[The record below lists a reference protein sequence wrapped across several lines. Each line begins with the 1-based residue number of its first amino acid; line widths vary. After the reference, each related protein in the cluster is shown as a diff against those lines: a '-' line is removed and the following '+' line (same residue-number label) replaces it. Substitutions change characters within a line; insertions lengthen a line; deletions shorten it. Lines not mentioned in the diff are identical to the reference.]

1 MASFRPVLYARP
13 PMRFLGLDSSTQ
25 SLTAL
30 IVDTE
35 TGEVIDRSI
44 AFGARLP
51 QYKSPN
57 GFLPNADPRV
67 KHSDPLMWVEAL
79 DLLLGEL
86 RAAGIDLSTIR
97 GVSGAGQQHGSV
109 YLGRTIA
116 EAGQWDPSA
125 PLADQVRPLLSRKTA
140 PIWMDAS
147 TGAECAEIT
156 KAAGGPDKMVAITG
170 SIAIERFT
178 GPQIRKFAK
187 DDPAAYERTAE
198 IHLVSSF
205 VASLLTGTTVPIDL
219 GDGAGMNL
227 LDLAAAAWSPPLLD
241 ATAPGLARK
250 LKAPVP
256 ADTYAGTVADYFVAR
271 YGFAPNTPVIAFTG
285 DNPSSLVG
293 MGASE
298 PGTAVV
304 SLGTS
309 DTMFAAMP
317 TPRTDPKG
325 YGNVFGNPA
334 GGFMALCC
342 FANGSLAREEI
353 AKRFKLG
360 WDEFAGAILERTQPG
375 NGGNLLLPYFV
386 PEITPRLS
394 APAERWFGAPD
405 FVAGKDA
412 AAAAR
417 AVVEAQALSM
427 RLHSAFIGAPP
438 SRILVTGGASK
449 NAGILRVL
457 ADVFQAEIV
466 PLRVA
471 NSSALGGAL
480 RAAQAVEG
488 RPWSELFARFAAP
501 DLDRRVAPD
510 QGSKMTYEGLQ
521 TQLQD
526 RLKELLAQTPPTR

>member
-1 MASFRPVLYARP
+1 
-13 PMRFLGLDSSTQ
+13 MRFLGLDSSTQ

-35 TGEVIDRSI
+35 TGEVVDRSV

-57 GFLPNADPRV
+57 GFLASDDPRV

-79 DLLLGEL
+79 DLLLDEL
-86 RAAGIDLSTIR
+86 RAAGVDLGRIR
-97 GVSGAGQQHGSV
+97 AVSGAGQQHGSV
-109 YLGRTIA
+109 YLRRPLD
-116 EAGQWDPSA
+116 EAGVWSTTA
-125 PLADQVRPLLSRKTA
+125 PLVDQVRPLLSRATA

-156 KAAGGPDKMVAITG
+156 AAAGGDAEMVKVTG
-170 SIAIERFT
+170 SRAIERFT
-178 GPQIRKFAK
+178 GPQIRKFWK
-187 DDPAAYERTAE
+187 DDPAGYERTAE

-205 VASLLTGTTVPIDL
+205 VASLLAGVSAPIDF

-227 LDLAAAAWSPPLLD
+227 LDLARGAWSPKLLD

-250 LKAPVP
+250 LRPAVP
-256 ADTYAGTVADYFVAR
+256 GASHVGVVADYFIKR
-271 YGFAPNTPVIAFTG
+271 HGFAPGTPVIAFSG

-293 MGASE
+293 MGATE
-298 PGTAVV
+298 PGTAVI

-309 DTMFAAMP
+309 DTMFAAMAA
-317 TPRTDPKG
+317 PRTDPKG

-342 FANGSLAREEI
+342 FANGSLAREEV
-353 AKRFKLG
+353 ARRFALG
-360 WDEFAGAILERTQPG
+360 WDDFAGAILERTRPG
-375 NGGNLLLPYFV
+375 NGGDMLLPYFV

-394 APAERWFGAPD
+394 APAPRWFGSPD
-405 FVAGKDA
+405 FVAGKKAD
-412 AAAAR
+412 AAAR

-427 RLHSAFIGAPP
+427 RLHSAFIGRVPE
-438 SRILVTGGASK
+438 RILVTGGAAK
-449 NAGILRVL
+449 NPGILRVF

-466 PLRVA
+466 PLRVG

-480 RAAQAVEG
+480 RAAQAYEAI
-488 RPWSELFARFAAP
+488 PFDDLYARFAAP
-501 DLDRRVAPD
+501 ELDRRVKPD
-510 QGSKMTYEGLQ
+510 PGAKVTYDGLAA
-521 TQLQD
+521 QLED
-526 RLKELLAQTPPTR
+526 RLKDLLAETAAKG

>member
-1 MASFRPVLYARP
+1 
-13 PMRFLGLDSSTQ
+13 MRFLGLDSSTQ

-30 IVDTE
+30 IVDTD
-35 TGEVIDRSI
+35 TGQVVDRSVS
-44 AFGARLP
+44 FGDRLP
-51 QYKSPN
+51 HYRSPN
-57 GFLPNADPRV
+57 GFLASDDPRV

-86 RAAGIDLSTIR
+86 RAAGVDLSTVN

-109 YLGRTIA
+109 YLERSID
-116 EAGQWDPSA
+116 EAGQWSSA
-125 PLADQVRPLLSRKTA
+125 EPLVDQVRPLLSRKTA

-156 KAAGGPDKMVAITG
+156 RAAGGDDKLVAITG

-178 GPQIRKFAK
+178 GPQIRKFSK
-187 DDPAAYERTAE
+187 DDPAGYERTAE

-205 VASLLTGTTVPIDL
+205 IASLLTGNSVPIDL

-227 LDLAAAAWSPPLLD
+227 LDLAAGAWSPLLLD
-241 ATAPGLARK
+241 ATAPGLRRK

-256 ADTYAGTVADYFVAR
+256 AASYAGTVADYFVKR

-317 TPRTDPKG
+317 APRTDPKG

-342 FANGSLAREEI
+342 FSNGSLAREAI
-353 AKRFKLG
+353 AKRFDLG
-360 WDEFAGAILERTQPG
+360 WDDFARAILEQTQPG
-375 NGGNLLLPYFV
+375 NGGNMLLPYLV

-394 APAERWFGAPD
+394 APAERWFGTPD
-405 FVAGKDA
+405 FVAGKDGR
-412 AAAAR
+412 AAAR

-427 RLHSAFIGAPP
+427 RIHSAFIGQPP
-438 SRILVTGGASK
+438 ERILVTGGASK
-449 NAGILRVL
+449 NPGILRIL

-466 PLRVA
+466 PLRVS

-488 RPWSELFARFAAP
+488 RPWADLFARFAAP
-501 DLDRRVAPD
+501 DLDRRVKPD
-510 QGSKMTYEGLQ
+510 PGSKVTYEGLS
-521 TQLQD
+521 TQLQQRIND
-526 RLKELLAQTPPTR
+526 LLAQTPGKR

>member
-1 MASFRPVLYARP
+1 
-13 PMRFLGLDSSTQ
+13 MRFLGLDSSTQ

-30 IVDTE
+30 IVDTD

-51 QYKSPN
+51 QYGSPN
-57 GFLPNADPRV
+57 GFLANDDPRI
-67 KHSDPLMWVEAL
+67 KHSNPLMWVEAL
-79 DLLLGEL
+79 DLVLGEL
-86 RAAGIDLSTIR
+86 RAAGVDLGAIR

-109 YLGRTIA
+109 YLSRSLD
-116 EAGQWDPSA
+116 EAGSWSVSA
-125 PLADQVRPLLSRKTA
+125 PLVEQVRPLLSRATA

-147 TGAECAEIT
+147 TGAACAEIT
-156 KAAGGPDKMVAITG
+156 AAAGGDAKMVALTG
-170 SIAIERFT
+170 SRAIERFT
-178 GPQIRKFAK
+178 GPQIRKFWK
-187 DDPAAYERTAE
+187 DDPAGYERTAE

-205 VASLLTGTTVPIDL
+205 IASLLSGASAPIDL

-227 LDLAAAAWSPPLLD
+227 LDLAAGAWSGKLLE
-241 ATAPGLARK
+241 ATAPGLGRK
-250 LKAPVP
+250 LKPAVP
-256 ADTYAGTVADYFVAR
+256 GATRVGVVADYFVHK
-271 YGFAPNTPVIAFTG
+271 YGFAPETPVVAFTG
-285 DNPSSLVG
+285 DNPSSLIG
-293 MGASE
+293 MGAGA

-309 DTMFAAMP
+309 DTMFAAMAAP
-317 TPRTDPKG
+317 HTDPKG

-353 AKRFKLG
+353 AKRFGLG
-360 WDEFAGAILERTQPG
+360 WDQFARAILEQTQPG
-375 NGGNLLLPYFV
+375 NGGDLLLPYFV
-386 PEITPRLS
+386 PEITPRLA
-394 APAERWFGAPD
+394 APAPRWFGSPD
-405 FVAGKDA
+405 FVAGKSP

-427 RLHSAFIGAPP
+427 RLHSAFIGQPP
-438 SRILVTGGASK
+438 ERILVTGGASK

-466 PLRVA
+466 PLRVG

-488 RPWSELFARFAAP
+488 RPWEVLYTRFAAP
-501 DLDRRVAPD
+501 DLDRRVKPD
-510 QGSKMTYEGLQ
+510 PGSKVTYEGLLK
-521 TQLQD
+521 QLSD
-526 RLKELLAQTPPTR
+526 RIKDLLAETTAKR

>member
-1 MASFRPVLYARP
+1 
-13 PMRFLGLDSSTQ
+13 MRFLGLDSSTQ

-30 IVDTE
+30 IIDTDS
-35 TGEVIDRSI
+35 GEVIDRTVS
-44 AFGARLP
+44 FGARLP
-51 QYKSPN
+51 QYRSPN
-57 GFLPNADPRV
+57 GFLANDDPRV

-86 RAAGIDLSTIR
+86 RAAGVDLSTIR

-109 YLGRTIA
+109 YLAHPID
-116 EAGQWDPSA
+116 EAGQWDASE
-125 PLADQVRPLLSRKTA
+125 PLVDQVRRLLSRKTA

-147 TGAECAEIT
+147 TSAACAEIT
-156 KAAGGPDKMVAITG
+156 AAAGGADRMVAITG

-178 GPQIRKFAK
+178 GPQIRKFSK

-205 VASLLTGTTVPIDL
+205 VASLLTGTSVPIDL

-227 LDLAAAAWSPPLLD
+227 LDLAAAAWNPLLLD
-241 ATAPGLARK
+241 ATAPGLGRK

-256 ADTYAGTVADYFVAR
+256 GATYVGTVADYFCKR
-271 YGFAPNTPVIAFTG
+271 YGFAPNTAVIAFTG

-293 MGASE
+293 MGASD

-309 DTMFAAMP
+309 DTMFAAMAA
-317 TPRTDPKG
+317 PRTDPNG

-342 FANGSLAREEI
+342 FSNGSLARERI
-353 AKRFKLG
+353 ATRFGLS
-360 WDEFAGAILERTQPG
+360 WDEFARAILERTRPG
-375 NGGNLLLPYFV
+375 NGGNMLLPYFV

-394 APAERWFGAPD
+394 APAERWFGSAD

-412 AAAAR
+412 DAAAR
-417 AVVEAQALSM
+417 AVVEEQALSM
-427 RLHSAFIGAPP
+427 RIHSAFIGEPP
-438 SRILVTGGASK
+438 RRILVTGGASK

-466 PLRVA
+466 PLRVS

-488 RPWSELFARFAAP
+488 RPWDDLFGRFTAP
-501 DLDRRVAPD
+501 DVARRVTPD
-510 QGSKMTYEGLQ
+510 PRSKVTYEGIE
-521 TQLQD
+521 TQLQQ
-526 RLKELLAQTPPTR
+526 RLKELLAQTPATR

>member
-1 MASFRPVLYARP
+1 
-13 PMRFLGLDSSTQ
+13 MRFLGLDSSTQ

-30 IVDTE
+30 VVDTE
-35 TGEVIDRSI
+35 TGEVIDRSV

-57 GFLPNADPRV
+57 GFLAHADPRV

-79 DLLLGEL
+79 DLVLGEL
-86 RAAGIDLSTIR
+86 RAAGVDLSVIR

-109 YLGRTIA
+109 YLARTVD
-116 EAGQWDPSA
+116 EAGQWSGSE
-125 PLADQVRPLLSRKTA
+125 PLVDQVRPLLSRPTA

-147 TGAECAEIT
+147 TGAECAEIAA
-156 KAAGGPDKMVAITG
+156 AAGGNDKMVAVTG
-170 SIAIERFT
+170 SVAIERFT

-187 DDPAAYERTAE
+187 DDPAGYERTAE

-205 VASLLTGTTVPIDL
+205 VASLLTGTSVPIDF

-227 LDLAAAAWSPPLLD
+227 LDLARGAWSPQLLD
-241 ATAPGLARK
+241 ATAPNLGQK
-250 LKAPVP
+250 LKPAVP
-256 ADTYAGTVADYFVAR
+256 SATYAGVVADYFVKR
-271 YGFAPNTPVIAFTG
+271 YGFAANTPVIAFTG

-293 MGASE
+293 MGATE

-309 DTMFAAMP
+309 DTMFAAMAA
-317 TPRTDPKG
+317 PRTDPKG

-342 FANGSLAREEI
+342 FSNGSLAREEI
-353 AKRFKLG
+353 AKRCNLG
-360 WDEFAGAILERTQPG
+360 WDDFARAILEQTRPG
-375 NGGNLLLPYFV
+375 NGGDMLLPYFV
-386 PEITPRLS
+386 PEITPRLP
-394 APAERWFGAPD
+394 APAPRWFGSAD
-405 FVAGKDA
+405 FVAGKNA
-412 AAAAR
+412 TAAAR

-427 RLHSAFIGAPP
+427 RLHSAFIGHPP
-438 SRILVTGGASK
+438 DRILVTGGASK
-449 NAGILRVL
+449 NPGILRVL

-466 PLRVA
+466 PLRVS

-488 RPWSELFARFAAP
+488 QPWSDLYARFAAP

-510 QGSKMTYEGLQ
+510 RGSKVTYEGLLK
-521 TQLQD
+521 QLQQ
-526 RLKELLAQTPPTR
+526 RLNDLVAETNAKR

>member
-1 MASFRPVLYARP
+1 
-13 PMRFLGLDSSTQ
+13 MRFLGLDSSTQ

-30 IVDTE
+30 IIDTE
-35 TGEVIDRSI
+35 TGEAVDRSVQ
-44 AFGARLP
+44 FGARLP

-57 GFLPNADPRV
+57 GFLPNADPRI

-86 RAAGIDLSTIR
+86 REAGIDLSKIK

-109 YLGRTIA
+109 YLERSLD
-116 EAGQWDPSA
+116 EAGQWSSGT
-125 PLADQVRPLLSRKTA
+125 PLPDQVRPLLSRKTA

-156 KAAGGPDKMVAITG
+156 KAAGGDAQMVGITG

-178 GPQIRKFAK
+178 GPQIRKFWK

-205 VASLLTGTTVPIDL
+205 VASLLTGTSVPIDL

-227 LDLAAAAWSPPLLD
+227 LDLAAAGWSPKLLD
-241 ATAPGLARK
+241 ATAPGLGRK

-256 ADTYAGTVADYFVAR
+256 GATYAGTVSDYFVKR
-271 YGFAPNTPVIAFTG
+271 YGFAANTPVIAFTG

-309 DTMFAAMP
+309 DTMFAAMAA
-317 TPRTDPKG
+317 PRTDPKG

-342 FANGSLAREEI
+342 FSNGSLAREAI
-353 AKRFKLG
+353 AKRFDLG
-360 WDEFAGAILERTQPG
+360 WDDFARAILERTQPG
-375 NGGNLLLPYFV
+375 NGGNMLLPYFV

-394 APAERWFGAPD
+394 APAERWFGSPD
-405 FVAGKDA
+405 FVAGKDP

-417 AVVEAQALSM
+417 AVVETQALSM
-427 RLHSAFIGAPP
+427 LVHSAFIGAPP
-438 SRILVTGGASK
+438 TRILVTGGASK

-466 PLRVA
+466 PLRVG

-488 RPWSELFARFAAP
+488 QPWSDLFARFTAP
-501 DLDRRVAPD
+501 DLARRVTPD
-510 QGSKMTYEGLQ
+510 LRSKVVYEGLKA
-521 TQLQD
+521 QLQD
-526 RLKELLAQTPPTR
+526 RLKDLLAQTPATR

>member
-1 MASFRPVLYARP
+1 
-13 PMRFLGLDSSTQ
+13 MRFLGLDSSTQ

-30 IVDTE
+30 IVDTD

-44 AFGARLP
+44 QFGARLP

-57 GFLPNADPRV
+57 GFLASDDPRV

-86 RAAGIDLSTIR
+86 RASGVDLGAIR
-97 GVSGAGQQHGSV
+97 GISGAGQQHGSV
-109 YLGRTIA
+109 YLARPIA
-116 EAGQWDPSA
+116 EAGRWDAAA
-125 PLADQVRPLLSRKTA
+125 PLVDQVRPLLSRKTA

-156 KAAGGPDKMVAITG
+156 AAAGGPDKMVAITG

-178 GPQIRKFAK
+178 GPQIRKFWK

-205 VASLLTGTTVPIDL
+205 IASLLTGASVPIDF

-227 LDLAAAAWSPPLLD
+227 LDLARGAWSPMLLD
-241 ATAPGLARK
+241 ATAPDLARR
-250 LKAPVP
+250 LRPAVP
-256 ADTYAGTVADYFVAR
+256 SATRAGTVADYFVKR
-271 YGFAPNTPVIAFTG
+271 YGFAPGTPVIAFTG

-293 MGASE
+293 MGATE

-309 DTMFAAMP
+309 DTMFAAMAA
-317 TPRTDPKG
+317 PRTDPKG

-342 FANGSLAREEI
+342 FSNGSLAREEV

-360 WDEFAGAILERTQPG
+360 WDDFARAILEQTQAG
-375 NGGNLLLPYFV
+375 NGGDMLLPYFV
-386 PEITPRLS
+386 PEITPRLT
-394 APAERWFGAPD
+394 APPERWFGTPD
-405 FVAGKDA
+405 FVAGKNA
-412 AAAAR
+412 PAAAR
-417 AVVEAQALSM
+417 ALVEEQALSM
-427 RLHSAFIGAPP
+427 RIHSAFIGQAPQ
-438 SRILVTGGASK
+438 RILVTGGASK

-466 PLRVA
+466 PLRVS

-488 RPWSELFARFAAP
+488 RPWSDLYARFAAP
-501 DLDRRVAPD
+501 ALDRRVAPD
-510 QGSKMTYEGLQ
+510 PRSKVTYEGLK
-521 TQLQD
+521 TQLQE
-526 RLKELLAQTPPTR
+526 RLKELLLAQTAPTR